1 MEDSVM
7 EERLRLMDREIAEI
21 KTNIA
26 VMQVSLT
33 MVKTS
38 LDNLNDNLS
47 KILWIIG
54 GGFLTAL
61 VGWIVSGQLTKF

>member
-1 MEDSVM
+1 
-7 EERLRLMDREIAEI
+7 MDREIAEI